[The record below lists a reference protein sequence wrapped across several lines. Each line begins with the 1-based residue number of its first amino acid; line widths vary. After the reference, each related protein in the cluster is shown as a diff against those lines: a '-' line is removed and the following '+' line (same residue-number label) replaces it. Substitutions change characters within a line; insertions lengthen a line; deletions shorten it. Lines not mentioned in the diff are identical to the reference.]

1 MQIVSIYM
9 NLTVLEFIDTSTL
22 VGSFCVNSLHKMP
35 NSVFW
40 EKQEK
45 STVYIKCQI
54 LFSGKNKKSMSKCCL
69 LKILP
74 RVLSL
79 KYVYPMTIQKII
91 NVPSNLQRAQKVTIY
106 QDYC

>member
-9 NLTVLEFIDTSTL
+9 NWTVLEFNDMSTL

-45 STVYIKCQI
+45 YVK
-54 LFSGKNKKSMSKCCL
+54 M
-69 LKILP
+69 
-74 RVLSL
+74 LSAE
-79 KYVYPMTIQKII
+79 
-91 NVPSNLQRAQKVTIY
+91 NLTQSAKP
-106 QDYC
+106 